1 MNVLRRSRAKFSQ
14 LRCACSQLRF
24 NSSKDTPVASP
35 GTEKIIDPCKENPL
49 SRSAGIILSDLSE
62 IKDKALGKKSLTYR
76 KEIFPHHC
84 DILIIGGGVM
94 GFSIAYWLQQRA
106 LEHLRIVVVEQDPT
120 VNSDK
125 TKWLEYQKSTSV
137 LSVGGLRQQFSLQEN
152 IELSMASAEF
162 LRNIKHHLSV
172 EGADPPDICFNPCGY
187 LFLASER
194 GTHILQENYNLQ
206 TTLGA
211 KVELLSPEKLKEKF
225 PFMNTDGVSLGC
237 LGLENEGWFDPW
249 SLLHAFK
256 RKAVDL
262 GTEVINGK
270 VINFDFMNKSPIYN
284 QYFAPGEYMHA
295 EKANIKL
302 QDGTVKSIKFAQM
315 IIAAGSNSGEVGKLV
330 GMGSGAGPLG
340 SPIPIE
346 PRKRYVFAVHCPD
359 APGLAMPFIID
370 PTGAYVRR
378 EGVGGN
384 YLCGISPGDEEQEPS
399 CDNMDVDY
407 EFFEN
412 KLWPII
418 AHRVPAFEKAKLKNA
433 WSGFYDFNS
442 FDENAF
448 IGPHPGFHNILVV
461 AGFSGHGIQQ
471 SPAVGRAVM
480 EIIMDGEFRTID
492 LSRLGI
498 ERYLNNEPL
507 YESNIV

>member
-1 MNVLRRSRAKFSQ
+1 MNVLRRGRSTLSK
-14 LRCACSQLRF
+14 LGCVCSQSRF
-24 NSSKDTPVASP
+24 KSSKETAVSGKENTNSAVSSQ
-35 GTEKIIDPCKENPL
+35 EKTTIVDPCKDNPIF
-49 SRSAGIILSDLSE
+49 RTANIIASDLGE
-62 IKDKALGKKSLTYR
+62 IKEKVLGKKPLSYR

-106 LEHLRIVVVEQDPT
+106 LDHLRIVVVEQDPT
-120 VNSDK
+120 
-125 TKWLEYQKSTSV
+125 YQKSTSV
-137 LSVGGLRQQFSLQEN
+137 LSVGGLRQQFSLKEN

-162 LRNIKHHLSV
+162 MRNIKHHLGV

-194 GTHILQENYNLQ
+194 GTHILQDNYNLQ
-206 TTLGA
+206 TSLGA

-225 PFMNTDGVSLGC
+225 PFMNTDGVALGC
-237 LGLENEGWFDPW
+237 HGLENEGWFDPW
-249 SLLHAFK
+249 SLLSAFK
-256 RKAVDL
+256 RKAVAL
-262 GTEVINGK
+262 GTEVVNGK
-270 VINFDFMNKSPIYN
+270 VTSFDFMNKSPIYN
-284 QYFAPGEYMHA
+284 QYFAPGEYTHV
-295 EKANIKL
+295 EKANVKL
-302 QDGTVKSIKFAQM
+302 EDGSVKSIKFSQL
-315 IIAAGSNSGEVGKLV
+315 IVAAGCNTGEVGKLI

-340 SPIPIE
+340 APIPIE
-346 PRKRYVFAVHCPD
+346 PRKRYVFVMHCPD

-378 EGVGGN
+378 EGVGGQ
-384 YLCGISPGDEEQEPS
+384 YLCGISPGDEEQEPC

-418 AHRVPAFEKAKLKNA
+418 ANRVPAFECAKVKTA

-448 IGPHPGFHNILVV
+448 IGPHPAFHNVHVV

-471 SPAVGRAVM
+471 SPAVGRAMM
-480 EIIMDGEFRTID
+480 EIIFDGEFRTID
-492 LSRLGI
+492 LSRLGM